1 MNATAPSF
9 QDSDVLEATAAR
21 LIDALGLQGAIF
33 VCRSN
38 YWHGILRI
46 ILRRQTDT
54 DGVAGPC
61 LYGRAA

>member
-9 QDSDVLEATAAR
+9 QDSDILEATAAR

-46 ILRRQTDT
+46 ILRRQADA
-54 DGVAGPC
+54 DGIARP
-61 LYGRAA
+61 YPYDRAA

>member
-1 MNATAPSF
+1 MNATARSL
-9 QDSDVLEATAAR
+9 QGSDILEQTASR

-46 ILRRQTDT
+46 VLRRQTAA
-54 DGVAGPC
+54 DGIASSA
-61 LYGRAA
+61 LYDCAA

>member
-9 QDSDVLEATAAR
+9 QESDILEQTAAR
-21 LIDALGLQGAIF
+21 LVDALGLQAAIF

-46 ILRRQTDT
+46 VLRRQTAANDAARSMT
-54 DGVAGPC
+54 YD
-61 LYGRAA
+61 RAA